1 MKTFLK
7 IFAIAF
13 LCFVVAMG
21 AGMWAFLKFY
31 DTSNHVAVGKEDSDM
46 SVDVV
51 DSEKEKEEE
60 EQEKKSELERLIDES
75 KRTNILLLGM
85 EGPRTDTMIF
95 ASFDPKSKKLD
106 LLSIPRDTYYERKGH
121 PSADKKKINAVYG
134 DEGTKGTV
142 AAVSDVL
149 KGVPIDYYVKVTYQG
164 VERIVDSLGGVKV
177 TIPMDMDYD
186 DVYDHP
192 PLHIHLRKGTQV
204 LNGKQAVQFLR
215 FRKNNDGGGYP
226 DGDLGRMKTQQQFV
240 KAALEKVFSFRLP
253 VVANTV
259 FKYVKTDMPLTDI
272 VMMAKDAVGMS
283 KDHVTTYSLPG
294 KAAYNG
300 VSYFLHDRDKTEE
313 LLIEIYRQKS
323 E

>member
-13 LCFVVAMG
+13 LCFAVAMG
-21 AGMWAFLKFY
+21 AGMWAFFKYY
-31 DTSNHVAVGKEDSDM
+31 DASDHVAADKEEEDTP
-46 SVDVV
+46 VDIV
-51 DSEKEKEEE
+51 DSEKDKEEE
-60 EQEKKSELERLIDES
+60 DKRSQLERLIEKS

-85 EGPRTDTMIF
+85 EGPRTDTIIF
-95 ASFDPKSKKLD
+95 ASFDPESKKLD

-134 DEGTKGTV
+134 DEGAKGTM
-142 AAVSDVL
+142 AAVSNVL
-149 KGVPIDYYVKVTYQG
+149 QGVPIDYYVKVTYQG

-177 TIPMDMDYD
+177 NIPMDMDYD
-186 DVYDHP
+186 DIYDHP
-192 PLHIHLRKGTQV
+192 PLHIHLQKGTQV
-204 LNGKQAVQFLR
+204 LNGKKAVQFLR

-226 DGDLGRMKTQQQFV
+226 DGDLGRMKAQQQFV

-272 VMMAKDAVGMS
+272 VIMAKDAVGMS

-294 KAAYNG
+294 KAVYNG
-300 VSYFLHDRDKTEE
+300 VSYFLYDKDETKK
-313 LLIEIYRQKS
+313 LMTEIYGGQS